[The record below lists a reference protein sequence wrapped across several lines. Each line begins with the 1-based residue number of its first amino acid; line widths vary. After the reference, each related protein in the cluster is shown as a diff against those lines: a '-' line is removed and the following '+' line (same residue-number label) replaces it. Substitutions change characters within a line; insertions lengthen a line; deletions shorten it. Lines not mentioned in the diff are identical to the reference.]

1 MANEKKQDV
10 SRRDFIRG
18 AAKAAGVTVGTAATI
33 KQAQAQGQAYK
44 SILPQTIMGANEKI
58 RTGHIGVGGMGRRN
72 LGEFVLGM
80 HEELNVEPIAICDL
94 APPQVDRAAGMV
106 ESVIGKKPSTHTY
119 LEEVIAN
126 KDVDACVICTP
137 DHWHTIPTLMASD
150 AGKDIYTEKPLCTTI
165 IEGITLVDTI
175 KKNNTVFQ
183 AGTMQ
188 RSGEQFQEA
197 VEVVRSGY
205 LGKIARVETW
215 SHDGEPVEG
224 IGDPPDQDAPPWLD
238 WERYIG
244 WTKPVPFNKN
254 RYIYNFRWFLDYSG
268 GKVTDWG
275 AHLIDIALWAMG
287 EDKKP
292 KTIASQ
298 GGKYVLTDNRTTPDT
313 LEVVWEYDDYILSF
327 SNKVYSNTR
336 PYPHDRDDTY
346 GIAFHGTL
354 GTLLLTRN
362 GYTIV
367 PMNRGCEAKERGGA
381 PMNQPHWKNWVHCI
395 RTREKPICDIETI
408 FNTTLTC
415 HLGTI
420 TYRTGHKL
428 EWDSE
433 TLKFTGPSDE
443 IAKAANGFAYQEYQ
457 NGFSLKA
464 PYYNKWKV

>member
-33 KQAQAQGQAYK
+33 KQAQAQGQTYK

-58 RTGHIGVGGMGRRN
+58 RTGHIGVGGMGRRDLQYALGLHKSAN
-72 LGEFVLGM
+72 L
-80 HEELNVEPIAICDL
+80 EPIAICDL
-94 APPQVDRAAGMV
+94 APPQAERAAAMV
-106 ESVIGKKPSTHTY
+106 EAMIEKKPSTHTY
-119 LEEVIAN
+119 FEEIIAN
-126 KDVDACVICTP
+126 KDIDAVVICTP
-137 DHWHTIPTLMASD
+137 DHWHTLPSLMASD
-150 AGKDIYTEKPLCTTI
+150 AGKDIYCEKPLCTTI

-175 KKNNTVFQ
+175 TKNKTVFQ
-183 AGTMQ
+183 GGTMQ
-188 RSGEQFQEA
+188 RSGEQFAEA
-197 VEVVRSGY
+197 VELVRSGY
-205 LGKIARVETW
+205 IGKIARVETW
-215 SHDGEPVEG
+215 SNDGEPIEG
-224 IGDPPDQDAPPWLD
+224 IGDPADSPTPPWLD

-275 AHLIDIALWAMG
+275 AHLVDIVLWAMG

-292 KTIASQ
+292 KTISSQ
-298 GGKYVLTDNRTTPDT
+298 GGKYILTDNRTTPDT
-313 LEVVWEYDDYILSF
+313 LEVAWEFDDYILTF

-336 PYPHDRDDTY
+336 PYVREEPY

-354 GTLLLTRN
+354 GTLLLDRT
-362 GYTIV
+362 GYQV
-367 PMNRGCEAKERGGA
+367 LPMNRGCEEKERGGA
-381 PMNQPHWKNWVHCI
+381 PMNEPHWENWVQCV
-395 RTREKPICDIETI
+395 RNREKPICDVETI

-420 TYRTGHKL
+420 AYRTGHKL
-428 EWDSE
+428 EWDAE
-433 TLKFTGPSDE
+433 NLKFTGPSDE
-443 IAKAANGFAYQEYQ
+443 IAKAANDFAYMEYQ

-464 PYYNKWKV
+464 PYYDKWKV